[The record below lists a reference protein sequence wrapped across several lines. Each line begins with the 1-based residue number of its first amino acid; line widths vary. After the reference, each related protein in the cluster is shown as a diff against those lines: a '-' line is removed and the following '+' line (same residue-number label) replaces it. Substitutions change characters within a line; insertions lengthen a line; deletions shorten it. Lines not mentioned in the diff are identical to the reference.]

1 MMVLRSK
8 EPGSSPGSPTY
19 QLCDLGQDTLS
30 NPWVP
35 HLQNENDN
43 TTHPQ
48 RLNKTMHAKCL
59 HYRQSAMFLGASLVA
74 QLACNVGNLGSI
86 PGLGRSPGEGKGNP
100 FQCSGLGNSMDCIVH
115 GFTKSRTR
123 LSDFHFMFLE
133 HLFFKTYSERI
144 KIFNISKY
152 PHSKNLMKLYSH
164 QPEQYTNINQILAF
178 YTMLTKFPRNSVEN

>member
-8 EPGSSPGSPTY
+8 EPGSFPGSPTY

-35 HLQNENDN
+35 HLQTENDN

-86 PGLGRSPGEGKGNP
+86 PGLGRSPGEEKGYP
-100 FQCSGLGNSMDCIVH
+100 LQYSDLENSKDCIVH
-115 GFTKSRTR
+115 GSQRAGHGWVTFTSLPNDWVVFFSLKQLDNLILFNVS
-123 LSDFHFMFLE
+123 FLA
-133 HLFFKTYSERI
+133 
-144 KIFNISKY
+144 ISCV
-152 PHSKNLMKLYSH
+152 MWGC
-164 QPEQYTNINQILAF
+164 
-178 YTMLTKFPRNSVEN
+178 